1 MDDRNVESLEFY
13 GYHRPFEVVDTHNNG
28 HSLVVSGF
36 NHHQQ
41 AVSGKKSKQ
50 NSFLCCSDRSPRTE
64 TMCRSTVRICHLIDS
79 CSLEA
84 WSSIEGSR
92 AIERELVR
100 VHESKL
106 ERE

>member
-41 AVSGKKSKQ
+41 AISGKKSRQ
-50 NSFLCCSDRSPRTE
+50 NYFLCGSDRSPRRE
-64 TMCRSTVRICHLIDS
+64 TMHCQINVRVFHFIDS
-79 CSLEA
+79 CSLA
-84 WSSIEGSR
+84 LG
-92 AIERELVR
+92 AP
-100 VHESKL
+100 
-106 ERE
+106 